1 MALGMIWMRSMEER
15 VFDMMALDARLDPE
29 DVMLRVWMRCL
40 IMWDHDLST
49 WLDDNQVEKSRTNAN
64 NNVNNE
70 LGRSLGVHLALAC
83 KFAGSGDEAIRD
95 YVLEEVDRMLD
106 IKLRATDA
114 AVKEVVEMAICF
126 SVLSTAVVMTGTRDL
141 RTFGYVRA
149 LMNCSGLYCGSMWY
163 EVLGLG
169 AGLLFLGMPTDGDDG
184 DDGGREWSFGG
195 SPEDVAY
202 LMIALYPSSTPEKY
216 WSFCRNLWV
225 LSGSL
230 DAAGEGG
237 DATAGGGARR
247 GGRARDVD
255 ASEAEAMTMESVL
268 LRIQSCGRGGGIGSG
283 WSGGGNELETTRD
296 DVQGLLDVFLSSCGS
311 DGQVSDAVV
320 ESLVD
325 RMHRLAPPSS

>member
-1 MALGMIWMRSMEER
+1 VALGMIWMRSMEER

-49 WLDDNQVEKSRTNAN
+49 WLDDNQVEESRTNAN

-83 KFAGSGDEAIRD
+83 KFAGSGDEVIRD

-169 AGLLFLGMPTDGDDG
+169 AGLLFLGMPTDGDD
-184 DDGGREWSFGG
+184 DGGREWSFGG

-237 DATAGGGARR
+237 DACFTSPSRLP
-247 GGRARDVD
+247 RDVD
-255 ASEAEAMTMESVL
+255 ASEVEAMTMESVL
-268 LRIQSCGRGGGIGSG
+268 LRIRSCGRGGGVG
-283 WSGGGNELETTRD
+283 SGGGDELETTRD

-320 ESLVD
+320 KSLVD
-325 RMHRLAPPSS
+325 RMHRLASPSS